1 MKTEQIVIY
10 AIILFLLY
18 KLLTQNKEPFAGGCG
33 LKEMFTGGCGLK
45 EMFQL
50 NSLPSCSKFMT
61 SKMAC
66 DEASKYSC
74 KWNDQPHDNPIENCL
89 CTDSSKCSGSGI
101 VSGPMADLKKKIQEK
116 MNEYNALKEELDL
129 LDIKP
134 PEKMAKLKQLAG
146 EYEVLRNQAM

>member
-18 KLLTQNKEPFAGGCG
+18 KLLTQNKEPFAGCSV
-33 LKEMFTGGCGLK
+33 KEMFTGGCGMK
-45 EMFQL
+45 EMFQNNL
-50 NSLPSCSKFMT
+50 VQCNKFMT

-66 DEASKYSC
+66 DEAEKYGC
-74 KWNDQPHDNPIENCL
+74 KWNDQPHDNPIENCV

-116 MNEYNALKEELDL
+116 LNEYNALKEELDL

-134 PEKMAKLKQLAG
+134 SEKMTKLKQLAD
-146 EYEVLRNQAM
+146 EYEVLRNQAL